1 MPMLSHVSLG
11 VSDLARA
18 TAFYDAVMA
27 ALGFQRV
34 WTAEKG
40 VGYGPSAAEEGL
52 TLFRQTGPVRAPGPG
67 FHLALNAP
75 DHGAVDRFH
84 AAGLAHGGTDNGPP
98 GLRLHYG
105 PSYYAAFIIDADGHH
120 LEAVHQ
126 TR

>member
-18 TAFYDAVMA
+18 TTFYDAVMA

-52 TLFRQTGPVRAPGPG
+52 TLFRQTGPIRAPGPG

-75 DHGAVDRFH
+75 DRRAVDRFH
-84 AAGLAHGGTDNGPP
+84 AAGLAHGGTDNGAP
-98 GLRLHYG
+98 GLRLHYS

>member
-11 VSDLARA
+11 VGDLARA

-27 ALGFQRV
+27 PLGYRRV

-40 VGYGPSAAEEGL
+40 VGYGPRADEEGL
-52 TLFRQTGPVRAPGPG
+52 TLFRQTGTVQVPGPG

-75 DHGAVDRFH
+75 DQGAVDRFH
-84 AAGLAHGGTDNGPP
+84 AAALAHGGADNGAP
-98 GLRLHYG
+98 GLRLHYS
-105 PSYYAAFIIDADGHH
+105 PSYYAAFVIDLDGYR

-126 TR
+126 AR